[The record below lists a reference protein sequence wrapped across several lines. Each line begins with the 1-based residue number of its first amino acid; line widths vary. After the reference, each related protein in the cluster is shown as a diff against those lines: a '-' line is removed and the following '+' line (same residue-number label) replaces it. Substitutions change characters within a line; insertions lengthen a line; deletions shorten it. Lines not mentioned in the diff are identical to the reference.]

1 MAKVKIV
8 LKQAVTNLGDA
19 GDQVTVAGGF
29 ARNFLIPRGMAV
41 RATKGNL
48 SQADTFRNSKTA
60 KEARERT
67 AAEQVRDKISAA
79 PLSVTAQAG
88 PDGRL
93 FGSVTAADVAQAIN
107 SQFGVEIDRHAI
119 EVEPIK
125 HLGVHGVKVT
135 LHPEVSADIAVE
147 VLAASPG

>member
-1 MAKVKIV
+1 MKIV
-8 LKQAVTNLGDA
+8 LKQAVSNLGDA
-19 GDQVTVAGGF
+19 GDQVSVAGGF

-41 RATKGNL
+41 PATKGNL
-48 SQADTFRNSKTA
+48 AQADTWRNSKTA
-60 KEARERT
+60 KASRERVT
-67 AAEQVRDKISAA
+67 AEHVRDKISAA

-93 FGSVTAADVAQAIN
+93 FGSVTAADIAQAI
-107 SQFGVEIDRHAI
+107 SGQFGVEIDRRAI

-135 LHPEVSADIAVE
+135 LYPEVSADIAVE
-147 VLAASPG
+147 VLAATAT